1 MPSRAMLLI
10 GFHRGTQ
17 PVVCKFTLEDADV
30 LHEHQ
35 VLTYLLSVPALTGI
49 VNPVELVTFKSG
61 AQVAA
66 PNGSCVC
73 EALPEDATI
82 PIDAAAPAST
92 NGRTSSFSMW
102 QAT

>member
-1 MPSRAMLLI
+1 M
-10 GFHRGTQ
+10 
-17 PVVCKFTLEDADV
+17 

-66 PNGSCVC
+66 PNGKSLNTVEKVDLGVPYKSMSDLLKSCC
-73 EALPEDATI
+73 FTCC
-82 PIDAAAPAST
+82 
-92 NGRTSSFSMW
+92 
-102 QAT
+102 

>member
-1 MPSRAMLLI
+1 MLLI

-35 VLTYLLSVPALTGI
+35 VLKYLLSVHALTGI
-49 VNPVELVTFKSG
+49 VKPVELVTFKSG

-66 PNGSCVC
+66 PNGKSINTVEKNDSGVPCKSMSDLLKSCC
-73 EALPEDATI
+73 FTCCC
-82 PIDAAAPAST
+82 
-92 NGRTSSFSMW
+92 
-102 QAT
+102 